1 MKGGTDFL
9 LGWMRGREN
18 SRGPGGVGK
27 VSSRGF
33 FVEVNQAFGEKVA
46 LVFRWD
52 DFDPNTA
59 VEGNTRRGW
68 TVGFVYQPHDNLFM
82 RLEYQ
87 GHKTGAAPRTRD
99 ITLQLQVVY

>member
-1 MKGGTDFL
+1 M
-9 LGWMRGREN
+9 WGREN
-18 SRGPGGVGK
+18 SRGPGGIGK
-27 VSSRGF
+27 ARSRGF

-46 LVFRWD
+46 GVFRWD
-52 DFDPNTA
+52 DFDPNTN
-59 VEGNTRRGW
+59 VKGNTRRGW
-68 TVGFVYQPHDNLFM
+68 TVGFVYQPHDNLFL